1 MKFRFQPW
9 QLAAIVIL
17 MCAGAVIFAWWRR
30 SARTFDAAAMLEC
43 LPPDQATHVY
53 IDFDALRKGGILQM
67 IAGNKAAEEPDY
79 QKFVSGTG
87 FDYSR
92 DLDAAAA
99 AFFHGSEYFTLRG
112 RFAWAKLASYARAQG
127 GTCSNSVCTM
137 AASTPNRHISYYMLS
152 ANVLALAVSPE
163 EHGVNMIGP
172 SQWKNPPQLPP
183 EPVWISAPSFVF
195 SNVENLPTGTHSFL
209 SPLAQAEQ
217 VTFAAGAIGSDARR
231 LQIRLE
237 VSCPTPEVAAAMATQ
252 LTRTTTLLK
261 NMLDRDHMK
270 PNPNDLSGVLV
281 AGNFQ
286 QRDKRV
292 TGTWPIERGF
302 VEALAA
308 GQVQ

>member
-163 EHGVNMIGP
+163 EHGV
-172 SQWKNPPQLPP
+172 
-183 EPVWISAPSFVF
+183 
-195 SNVENLPTGTHSFL
+195 T
-209 SPLAQAEQ
+209 
-217 VTFAAGAIGSDARR
+217 
-231 LQIRLE
+231 
-237 VSCPTPEVAAAMATQ
+237 
-252 LTRTTTLLK
+252 
-261 NMLDRDHMK
+261 
-270 PNPNDLSGVLV
+270 
-281 AGNFQ
+281 
-286 QRDKRV
+286 
-292 TGTWPIERGF
+292 
-302 VEALAA
+302 
-308 GQVQ
+308 